1 MASTSHSAIK
11 IVMNNFYRNMELD
24 EFLGKELADAGYGG
38 VDVQKTP
45 VGTRITLYVTRPGL
59 VIGRKGMGIKDL
71 TDKLEKQFGLTSPQI
86 SVLEVEIP
94 ELNPRIIANRVSQ
107 MIVKGTAFRRA
118 AMWALNTI
126 MNAGAMGAEI
136 VISGKLR
143 SERSHF
149 EKYTMGIVPK
159 SGETASR
166 VVKEAVAHVL
176 LNMGL
181 YGIRIKISYKNA
193 LPPDFEVVEGE
204 RVEVK
209 EDANIVKKEQKEHKE
224 KRRSRRRERVKEA
237 ENTVKTEITGEK
249 EKEGG
254 S

>member
-1 MASTSHSAIK
+1 MPNESHSAIK
-11 IVMNNFYRNMELD
+11 IVMRNFYRNMELD
-24 EFLGKELADAGYGG
+24 EFLSSQLADAGYGG

-71 TDKLEKQFGLTSPQI
+71 TDRLEKQFGLSNPQI

-107 MIVKGTAFRRA
+107 LITRGTAFRRA
-118 AMWALNTI
+118 ALWSLNTV
-126 MNAGAMGAEI
+126 MSAGALGAEI

-149 EKYTMGIVPK
+149 EKYTLGIVPK

-166 VVKEAVAHVL
+166 IVKEAVAHVL
-176 LNMGL
+176 LKMGL
-181 YGIRIKISYKNA
+181 YGIRIKIAYKDA
-193 LPPDFEVVEGE
+193 IPPDFEMVDNAISQEEEGE
-204 RVEVK
+204 KV
-209 EDANIVKKEQKEHKE
+209 
-224 KRRSRRRERVKEA
+224 
-237 ENTVKTEITGEK
+237 G
-249 EKEGG
+249 
-254 S
+254 

>member
-1 MASTSHSAIK
+1 MPNESHSAIK
-11 IVMNNFYRNMELD
+11 IVMRNFYRNMELD
-24 EFLGKELADAGYGG
+24 EFLSSQLADAGFGG

-71 TDKLEKQFGLTSPQI
+71 TDRLEKQFGLSNPQI

-107 MIVKGTAFRRA
+107 LITRGTAFRRA
-118 AMWALNTI
+118 ALWSLNTV
-126 MNAGAMGAEI
+126 MSAGALGAEI

-149 EKYTMGIVPK
+149 EKYTLGIVPK

-166 VVKEAVAHVL
+166 IVKEAVAHVL
-176 LNMGL
+176 LKMGL
-181 YGIRIKISYKNA
+181 YGIRIKIAYKDA
-193 LPPDFEVVEGE
+193 IPPDFEMVDNAISQEEEGE
-204 RVEVK
+204 KV
-209 EDANIVKKEQKEHKE
+209 
-224 KRRSRRRERVKEA
+224 
-237 ENTVKTEITGEK
+237 G
-249 EKEGG
+249 
-254 S
+254 